1 VRRGKEYDWIALYGH
16 AGDLMTKMGDKAFH
30 SRIPAF
36 LSKRRA
42 ERGDMRVNIGF
53 TIDELDRI
61 RDLPGSDSVP
71 VAIPK
76 GTDRLAYKENWLPSP
91 VNYTAGSVSSDFWD
105 DYPDLLTAAELAQR
119 LNITAISVEASARD
133 GKLLSVGGENIPVR
147 YPACQVTDGAILPGL
162 DQVLAVADG
171 RRWAIYE
178 LLSRPQPEFNGATG
192 VEMLRRGKIEIV
204 IAHLTGYGDGFA

>member
-1 VRRGKEYDWIALYGH
+1 
-16 AGDLMTKMGDKAFH
+16 MTKMGDKAFH
-30 SRIPAF
+30 SRIP
-36 LSKRRA
+36 LSLS
-42 ERGDMRVNIGF
+42 ERWGKGVF
-53 TIDELDRI
+53 A
-61 RDLPGSDSVP
+61 SV
-71 VAIPK
+71 
-76 GTDRLAYKENWLPSP
+76 S
-91 VNYTAGSVSSDFWD
+91 YTAASISNGFWD

-119 LNITAISVEASARD
+119 LNITATSVEASARD

-147 YPACQVTDGAILPGL
+147 YPACQVADGAILPGL

-192 VEMLRRGKIEIV
+192 VEMLRRRKIEIV